1 MMQGLWRARWL
12 PAVLGLWGATAI
24 TCAAAAT
31 TAHGVHAPDAQAL
44 HAPASDAPGP
54 GASHLVAVLRES
66 AGENKPDENLQ
77 PWGTVLVELSDGR
90 EIEVEASWY
99 HYLGDMHIRLVFDG
113 PQKMQSATPEDLA
126 RLRLDAQQALRL
138 ASGNLRRIY
147 GDPQVRHWEG
157 GLMRVDGR
165 ASDLNSSYFL
175 DRDFWLDLQRQ
186 HPAGLVAAVPARG
199 GLVFAPADD
208 EEAVSRLRFGAVAL
222 YASARKGRLSSALYL
237 FKDGR
242 WSVFQPPLAH

>member
-1 MMQGLWRARWL
+1 MTQGLWRARWL
-12 PAVLGLWGATAI
+12 PAVLWICGASAGTF
-24 TCAAAAT
+24 AAAPA
-31 TAHGVHAPDAQAL
+31 ANARGIDAQ
-44 HAPASDAPGP
+44 DAQDTRAADPPGP
-54 GASHLVAVLRES
+54 GAAHLVAVLRES
-66 AGENKPDENLQ
+66 AGENKQDEHLQ
-77 PWGTVLVELSDGR
+77 PWGKVLIELNDGR

-138 ASGNLRRIY
+138 ATGNLRRIY
-147 GDPQVRHWEG
+147 GDPQVRHWDG

-165 ASDLNSSYFL
+165 ASDMSSSYFL
-175 DRDFWLDLQRQ
+175 DRDLWLDLQRQ

-208 EEAVSRLRFGAVAL
+208 EEAVSRLRFSAVAL
-222 YASARKGRLSSALYL
+222 HASARRARLSSALYL

-242 WSVFQPPLAH
+242 WSVFQAPLAQ